1 MPDPIIIRLPGPPRG
16 KGRHRSRVV
25 TVPGRAP
32 RTQQYSDAAT
42 RAYEAELRKAATAT
56 MRGLPQLTG
65 PLSVAVY
72 AYMPIPKSFS
82 KKKRAEALAGL
93 VRPEVKPDWDNIA
106 KCSDAFNG
114 IVWGDDASVVEGFV
128 RKAYAETPALVF
140 RIEPA
145 APLAQDLAS

>member
-1 MPDPIIIRLPGPPRG
+1 MPDPIIIRLPGPPMG

-25 TVPGRAP
+25 VVAGKAPRAQQYADPKTQSYEGALRMVASAAMRGRAP
-32 RTQQYSDAAT
+32 LA
-42 RAYEAELRKAATAT
+42 
-56 MRGLPQLTG
+56 G
-65 PLSVAVY
+65 PLCVAVY

-82 KKKRAEALAGL
+82 KKKRADALAGL

-128 RKAYAETPALVF
+128 RKAYAEVPALVF

>member
-1 MPDPIIIRLPGPPRG
+1 MPEPIIIRLPGPPRG

-42 RAYEAELRKAATAT
+42 RAYEADLRKAATAT
-56 MRGLPQLTG
+56 MLGVAPLTG

-93 VRPEVKPDWDNIA
+93 IRPEVKPDWDNIA

-114 IVWGDDASVVEGFV
+114 IVWGDDASVVDGFV

-145 APLAQDLAS
+145 APLTQDLAS

>member
-1 MPDPIIIRLPGPPRG
+1 MPDPIIIRLPGPPQG

-25 TVPGRAP
+25 TVAGRSP
-32 RTQQYSDAAT
+32 RTQQYSDAKT
-42 RAYEAELRKAATAT
+42 RAYENALREVASAT
-56 MRGLPQLTG
+56 MRGVAPLTG
-65 PLSVAVY
+65 PLRVAVY

-82 KKKRAEALAGL
+82 KRKRADAVAGL

-128 RKAYAETPALVF
+128 RKAYAEVPELVF

-145 APLAQDLAS
+145 LPLVQDLAS